1 MTIRLMA
8 LLLLLFPVTACG
20 VMPPLIYVEVTVVDD
35 DDKPVEG
42 ADAFVAPF
50 VNPVTQT
57 RIQKDV
63 ITPEN
68 GRFRVSGFP
77 RDASFY
83 IGASKESYYDSRIR
97 VGIEKYLGP
106 SGGEQ
111 ILYLRE
117 KRNPTALY
125 AKRQIIDMPVLGPP
139 IGYDFFVG
147 DLVWPGHKGKEAH
160 IYLQV
165 DTLPP
170 PQDVSP
176 RIRDRFFHHVLTVS
190 FPNEGDGILFTDPHL
205 PGQYSKF
212 KSHYLA
218 PASGYQSS
226 GKIEHYLSEE
236 GYRGVNLRRDSYL
249 VIRSVIDNEGN
260 VLTANYCKILPGFY
274 VGFRHGELV
283 EISFAHY
290 CNPTPNDRNVE
301 FDPEQNLLKFTDPS
315 NNVVDP

>member
-1 MTIRLMA
+1 MAIRLMA

-35 DDKPVEG
+35 DNKPVEEAEAWVG
-42 ADAFVAPF
+42 IFN
-50 VNPVTQT
+50 NPLRGE
-57 RIQKDV
+57 RIPKKA
-63 ITPEN
+63 ITPED
-68 GRFRVSGFP
+68 GRVGISGFP
-77 RDASFY
+77 RETSFY
-83 IGASKESYYDSRIR
+83 MGASKESYYDSKIR

-125 AKRQIIDMPVLGPP
+125 AKRQIINMPVLGRP

-147 DLVWPGHKGKEAH
+147 DLVWPGHKGEEAH
-160 IYLQV
+160 FYFQV
-165 DTLPP
+165 DVMPP
-170 PQDVSP
+170 PEDLSP
-176 RIRDRFFHHVLTVS
+176 RIRDRFFHHVLTIS
-190 FPNEGDGILFTDPHL
+190 FPNEGDGIIFTDPHP
-205 PGQYSKF
+205 PGQHSKF
-212 KSHYLA
+212 KSRYLA

-226 GKIEHYLSEE
+226 GKIEHYLSKD

-274 VGFRHGELV
+274 VSVPHGELV
-283 EISFAHY
+283 QTVFTYY